1 MHIIPGDLPAV
12 WRERAETLRT
22 YGDPNSARLW
32 DIAAVELER
41 AMEVFG
47 QQTLSLTEAAR
58 ESGFTADHLGA
69 LVKRGKIPNG
79 GRTGAPRIRRID
91 LPQKRWADQD
101 AHRVRSLSIENMSV
115 ALPTH
120 SRRSDEEEEAA
131 LVRPAH

>member
-91 LPQKRWADQD
+91 LPQKRLGGPGRPPRPQSVDRE
-101 AHRVRSLSIENMSV
+101 HVRRIANSFK
-115 ALPTH
+115 
-120 SRRSDEEEEAA
+120 EE
-131 LVRPAH
+131 

>member
-47 QQTLSLTEAAR
+47 QETLSLTEAAR
-58 ESGFTADHLGA
+58 ESGFTADHLGG
-69 LVKRGKIPNG
+69 LVKRGKIANA
-79 GRTGAPRIRRID
+79 GRTNAPRIRRID
-91 LPQKRWADQD
+91 LPPAKRPGG
-101 AHRVRSLSIENMSV
+101 RG
-115 ALPTH
+115 
-120 SRRSDEEEEAA
+120 
-131 LVRPAH
+131 RPARTKSVPSRNDIRSIAQSHIKEE

>member
-32 DIAAVELER
+32 NIAAVELER

-47 QQTLSLTEAAR
+47 QETLSLTEAAR

-69 LVKRGKIPNG
+69 LVKRGKIPNA

-91 LPQKRWADQD
+91 LPQKRLGGPGRPPRPQSVDRE
-101 AHRVRSLSIENMSV
+101 HVRRIANSFK
-115 ALPTH
+115 
-120 SRRSDEEEEAA
+120 EE
-131 LVRPAH
+131 